1 MNDDPGVNGD
11 HDHGANDGPKFVL
24 EVVDGFVHIV
34 SVGGA
39 SRVAS
44 NLVSIMVNR
53 TMMRMIMMNRII
65 MIMII
70 RIQFNIE

>member
-11 HDHGANDGPKFVL
+11 HDHGTNDGPKFVL

-44 NLVSIMVNR
+44 NLVTIMLVIMLVNRMMMTMIMVIR
-53 TMMRMIMMNRII
+53 MMMI
-65 MIMII
+65 
-70 RIQFNIE
+70 F